1 MDCKVIA
8 FTNQA
13 GGVGKSTT
21 VVNTATFLAE
31 KYKVAVIDFDGQQ
44 TTTMNFGVNPY
55 TCEFSVHDAL
65 IDPKKHLF
73 KNLVIKTEYNV
84 DLIPASEELYAVD
97 INLVNYIGREN
108 RLKKFLEPARRK
120 YDYILIDLPPSLGLI
135 QVNGLNASD
144 YVVIICQ
151 AHPKSFNG
159 LNMLLNTIAHVKKE
173 LNDDLKIL
181 GTLVTIYEK
190 RAKVCQKTLEKLQTY
205 APLQQNLMR
214 TIIHKNVTLA
224 EAGHVAEEDTDH
236 GIAILGKPI
245 KFYDVNKT
253 SAGYDDYEK
262 FAQEL
267 VEKINNELTNTDHD
281 PERQEEQPAR
291 IL

>member
-31 KYKVAVIDFDGQQ
+31 KYKVAVVDFDGQQ
-44 TTTMNFGVNPY
+44 TTTMNFGINPY
-55 TCEFSVHDAL
+55 KCEYSVHDAL

-73 KNLVIKTEYNV
+73 KNLVIQTEYNV
-84 DLIPASEELYAVD
+84 DLVPASEELYAVD

-120 YDYILIDLPPSLGLI
+120 YDFILIDLPPSLGLI
-135 QVNGLNASD
+135 QVNGLNAAD

-159 LNMLLNTIAHVKKE
+159 LNMLLNTIAHVQKE

-181 GTLVTIYEK
+181 GTLVTIFEK
-190 RAKVCQKTLEKLQTY
+190 RAKVCQKTFDKLQSY
-205 APLQQNLMR
+205 PPLQNHLLK

-224 EAGHVAEEDTDH
+224 EAGHVSEEDTDH

-245 KFYDVNKT
+245 KFYDVNGT
-253 SAGYDDYEK
+253 STGYEDYQK
-262 FAQEL
+262 FAIEIA
-267 VEKINNELTNTDHD
+267 EKVQNANNDTNY
-281 PERQEEQPAR
+281 ESRRQEEQPAGV
-291 IL
+291 L